1 MTARSLQTAPSRRS
15 TAARRRSRP
24 QTALSPEHRW
34 VVAEIVFKM
43 GLNGILLMGAIA
55 ALVRLLPYQQVQ
67 QAKLEEVQM
76 QVRETEQ
83 RVAELR
89 MDFNRSFDP
98 QESRKIME
106 EQTPRLFPNQRHI
119 ILTEPS
125 KK

>member
-1 MTARSLQTAPSRRS
+1 MTARSLSTAPSRRS
-15 TAARRRSRP
+15 TASRRRSRP

-43 GLNGILLMGAIA
+43 GLNGILLVDVIA
-55 ALVRLLPYQQVQ
+55 ALARLLPYQQVQ

-98 QESRKIME
+98 QQSRKIME

>member
-1 MTARSLQTAPSRRS
+1 
-15 TAARRRSRP
+15 
-24 QTALSPEHRW
+24 
-34 VVAEIVFKM
+34 M

-76 QVRETEQ
+76 QVQETQQ

-106 EQTPRLFPNQRHI
+106 EQTPRLFPNLRHI